1 MISAKDLKNADL
13 AVAASGYVTKDV
25 DALLKEAA
33 STIEA
38 YQRENK
44 ELYHKL
50 EVLASKIEE
59 YRSEEDA
66 IKTALV
72 TAQKMADKIKKES
85 KDAAALL
92 IESSEAEAKQKMD
105 TANTEAEAIVRK
117 ARDYSA
123 NLINNKTNEANEL
136 ITVAQNKAN
145 EAISSSKVVAQ
156 DILDQAKAISEDLI
170 GKSKAEK
177 EAYEILIST
186 IKNDAKSFVENL
198 KTLYSEQLDKLNSS
212 KLDTESADNQK
223 AEHNVE
229 DAHGDVTSLVDEV
242 KEFSNAIPEEISI
255 PEFPHKEFDDSDVKV
270 EKPVFNTP
278 AEEVKEEKT
287 EEVAE
292 PATEEKSDETES
304 NIDEVVNEI
313 INNSS
318 NEPPVITTDDEE
330 EDEEPL
336 DPMEAVKA
344 FSQDE
349 ITPIDKTAVPEISE
363 DADME
368 DEDSLF
374 DEGDQLPFENYFN
387 VNRTDVH
394 NDKTQTISLIPPE
407 DDEDDEPKFKG
418 FFKKKK

>member
-1 MISAKDLKNADL
+1 MISAKDLKNVDL
-13 AVAASGYVTKDV
+13 AVANSGYVTKDV
-25 DALLKEAA
+25 DKLLNEAA
-33 STIEA
+33 NTIEA

-123 NLINNKTNEANEL
+123 NLINNKTNEANE
-136 ITVAQNKAN
+136 IISTAQAKAN
-145 EAISSSKVVAQ
+145 EAINSSKVVAQ
-156 DILDQAKAISEDLI
+156 DILDQAKAISTDLI
-170 GKSKAEK
+170 SKSKAEK

-198 KTLYSEQLDKLNSS
+198 KKLYSDQLDVLNSS
-212 KLDTESADNQK
+212 KLDTSSADADS
-223 AEHNVE
+223 AEKNVE
-229 DAHGDVTSLVDEV
+229 DVHGDVSSLVDEV
-242 KEFSNAIPEEISI
+242 KEFSSAIPEEINI
-255 PEFPHKEFDDSDVKV
+255 PEIPHKEFDDSDVKV

-278 AEEVKEEKT
+278 ADAEEVEEPQQ
-287 EEVAE
+287 EELE
-292 PATEEKSDETES
+292 N
-304 NIDEVVNEI
+304 NIDEVVNNIVE
-313 INNSS
+313 NQPT
-318 NEPPVITTDDEE
+318 EPPVITTDDEE
-330 EDEEPL
+330 FEEDEDEPL
-336 DPMEAVKA
+336 DPMEAVEA
-344 FSQDE
+344 FSQNE
-349 ITPIDKTAVPEISE
+349 ITPIEKSAVPEISE

-368 DEDSLF
+368 NDESLF
-374 DEGDQLPFENYFN
+374 DEGEQLPFENYFN
-387 VNRTDVH
+387 INREDVH
-394 NDKTQTISLIPPE
+394 NDKSQTISLIPPE
-407 DDEDDEPKFKG
+407 DDEDEDDEPKFKG

>member
-1 MISAKDLKNADL
+1 MISAKDLKNVDL
-13 AVAASGYVTKDV
+13 AVANSGYVTKDV
-25 DALLKEAA
+25 DKLLNEAA
-33 STIEA
+33 NTIEA

-105 TANTEAEAIVRK
+105 TANTEAETIVRK

-123 NLINNKTNEANEL
+123 NLINNKTNEANE
-136 ITVAQNKAN
+136 IISTAQTKAN
-145 EAISSSKVVAQ
+145 EAINSSKVVAQ
-156 DILDQAKAISEDLI
+156 DILDQAKAISTDLI
-170 GKSKAEK
+170 SKSKAEK

-198 KTLYSEQLDKLNSS
+198 KKLYSDQLDVLNSS
-212 KLDTESADNQK
+212 KLDTSSADADS
-223 AEHNVE
+223 AEKNVE
-229 DAHGDVTSLVDEV
+229 DVHGDVSSLVDEV
-242 KEFSNAIPEEISI
+242 KEFSSAIPEEINI
-255 PEFPHKEFDDSDVKV
+255 PEIPHKEFDDSDVKV

-278 AEEVKEEKT
+278 ANAEEVEEPQQ
-287 EEVAE
+287 EELE
-292 PATEEKSDETES
+292 N
-304 NIDEVVNEI
+304 NIDEVVNNIVE
-313 INNSS
+313 NQPT
-318 NEPPVITTDDEE
+318 EPPVITTDDEE
-330 EDEEPL
+330 FEEDEDEPL
-336 DPMEAVKA
+336 DPMEAVEA
-344 FSQDE
+344 FSQNE
-349 ITPIDKTAVPEISE
+349 ITPIEKSAVPEISE

-368 DEDSLF
+368 NDESLF

-387 VNRTDVH
+387 INREDVH
-394 NDKTQTISLIPPE
+394 NDKSQTISLIPPE
-407 DDEDDEPKFKG
+407 DDEDEDDEPKFKG

>member
-1 MISAKDLKNADL
+1 MISAKDLKNVDL
-13 AVAASGYVTKDV
+13 AVANSGYVTKDV
-25 DALLKEAA
+25 DKLLNEAA
-33 STIEA
+33 NTIEA

-66 IKTALV
+66 IKNALV

-85 KDAAALL
+85 KDAATLL

-123 NLINNKTNEANEL
+123 NLINNKTNEANE
-136 ITVAQNKAN
+136 IISTAQAKAN
-145 EAISSSKVVAQ
+145 EAINSSKVVAQ
-156 DILDQAKAISEDLI
+156 DILDQAKAISTDLI
-170 GKSKAEK
+170 SKSKAEK

-198 KTLYSEQLDKLNSS
+198 KKLYSDQLDVLNSS
-212 KLDTESADNQK
+212 KLDTSSADADS
-223 AEHNVE
+223 AEKNVE
-229 DAHGDVTSLVDEV
+229 DVHGDVSSLVDEV
-242 KEFSNAIPEEISI
+242 KEFSSAIPEEINI
-255 PEFPHKEFDDSDVKV
+255 PEIPHKEFDDSDVKV

-278 AEEVKEEKT
+278 ADAEEVEEPQQ
-287 EEVAE
+287 EELE
-292 PATEEKSDETES
+292 N
-304 NIDEVVNEI
+304 NIDEVVNNIVE
-313 INNSS
+313 NQPT
-318 NEPPVITTDDEE
+318 EPPVITTDDEE
-330 EDEEPL
+330 FEEDEDEPL
-336 DPMEAVKA
+336 DPMEAVEA
-344 FSQDE
+344 FSQNE
-349 ITPIDKTAVPEISE
+349 ITPIEKSAVPEISE

-368 DEDSLF
+368 NDESLF

-387 VNRTDVH
+387 INREDVH
-394 NDKTQTISLIPPE
+394 NDKSQTISLIPPE
-407 DDEDDEPKFKG
+407 DDEDEDDEPKFKG

>member
-1 MISAKDLKNADL
+1 MISAKDLKNVDL
-13 AVAASGYVTKDV
+13 AVANSGYVTKDV
-25 DALLKEAA
+25 DKLLNEAVN
-33 STIEA
+33 TIEA

-123 NLINNKTNEANEL
+123 NLINNKTNEANE
-136 ITVAQNKAN
+136 IISTAQAKAN
-145 EAISSSKVVAQ
+145 EAINSSKVVAQ
-156 DILDQAKAISEDLI
+156 DILDQAKAISTDLI
-170 GKSKAEK
+170 SKSKAEK

-198 KTLYSEQLDKLNSS
+198 KKLYSDQLDVLNSS
-212 KLDTESADNQK
+212 KLDTNSADADS
-223 AEHNVE
+223 AEKNVE
-229 DAHGDVTSLVDEV
+229 DVHGDVSSLVDEV
-242 KEFSNAIPEEISI
+242 KEFSSAIPEEINI
-255 PEFPHKEFDDSDVKV
+255 PEIPHKEFDDSDVKV

-278 AEEVKEEKT
+278 ADAEEVEEPQQ
-287 EEVAE
+287 EELE
-292 PATEEKSDETES
+292 N
-304 NIDEVVNEI
+304 NIDEVVNNIVE
-313 INNSS
+313 NQPT
-318 NEPPVITTDDEE
+318 EPPVITTDDEE
-330 EDEEPL
+330 FEEDEDEPL
-336 DPMEAVKA
+336 DPMEAVEA
-344 FSQDE
+344 FSQNE
-349 ITPIDKTAVPEISE
+349 ITPIEKSAVPEISE

-368 DEDSLF
+368 NDESLF

-387 VNRTDVH
+387 INREDVH
-394 NDKTQTISLIPPE
+394 NDKSQTISLIPPE
-407 DDEDDEPKFKG
+407 DDEDEDDEPKFKG

>member
-1 MISAKDLKNADL
+1 MISAKDLKNVDL
-13 AVAASGYVTKDV
+13 AVANSGYVTKDV
-25 DALLKEAA
+25 DKLLNEAA
-33 STIEA
+33 NTIEA

-105 TANTEAEAIVRK
+105 TANTEAETIVRK

-123 NLINNKTNEANEL
+123 NLINNKTNEANE
-136 ITVAQNKAN
+136 IISTAQTKAN
-145 EAISSSKVVAQ
+145 EAINSSKVVAQ
-156 DILDQAKAISEDLI
+156 DILDQAKAISTDLI
-170 GKSKAEK
+170 SKSKAEK

-198 KTLYSEQLDKLNSS
+198 KKLYSDQLDMLNSS
-212 KLDTESADNQK
+212 KLDTSSADADS
-223 AEHNVE
+223 AEKNVE
-229 DAHGDVTSLVDEV
+229 DVHGDVSSLVDEV
-242 KEFSNAIPEEISI
+242 KEFSSAIPEEINI
-255 PEFPHKEFDDSDVKV
+255 PEIPHKEFDDSDVKV
-270 EKPVFNTP
+270 EKPVFNMP
-278 AEEVKEEKT
+278 ADAEEVEEPQQ
-287 EEVAE
+287 EELE
-292 PATEEKSDETES
+292 N
-304 NIDEVVNEI
+304 NIDEVVNNIVE
-313 INNSS
+313 NQPT
-318 NEPPVITTDDEE
+318 EPPVITTDDEE
-330 EDEEPL
+330 FEEDEDEPL
-336 DPMEAVKA
+336 DPMEAVEA
-344 FSQDE
+344 FSQNE
-349 ITPIDKTAVPEISE
+349 ITPIEKSAVHEISE

-368 DEDSLF
+368 NDESLF

-387 VNRTDVH
+387 INREDVH
-394 NDKTQTISLIPPE
+394 NDKSQTISLIPPE
-407 DDEDDEPKFKG
+407 DDEDEDDEPKFKG

>member
-1 MISAKDLKNADL
+1 MISAKDLKNVDL
-13 AVAASGYVTKDV
+13 AVANSGYVTKDV
-25 DALLKEAA
+25 DKLLNEAA
-33 STIEA
+33 NTIEA

-123 NLINNKTNEANEL
+123 NLINNKTNEANE
-136 ITVAQNKAN
+136 IISTAQAKAN
-145 EAISSSKVVAQ
+145 EAINSSKVVAQ
-156 DILDQAKAISEDLI
+156 DILDQAKAISTDLI
-170 GKSKAEK
+170 SKSKAEK

-198 KTLYSEQLDKLNSS
+198 KKLYSDQLDVLNSS
-212 KLDTESADNQK
+212 KLDTSSADADS
-223 AEHNVE
+223 AEKNVE
-229 DAHGDVTSLVDEV
+229 DVHGDVSNLVDEV
-242 KEFSNAIPEEISI
+242 KEFSSAIPEEINI
-255 PEFPHKEFDDSDVKV
+255 PEIPHKEFDDSDVKV

-278 AEEVKEEKT
+278 ADAEEVEE
-287 EEVAE
+287 
-292 PATEEKSDETES
+292 PQQEKLEN
-304 NIDEVVNEI
+304 NIDEVVNNIVE
-313 INNSS
+313 NQPT
-318 NEPPVITTDDEE
+318 EPPVITTDDEE
-330 EDEEPL
+330 FEEDEDEPL
-336 DPMEAVKA
+336 DPMEAVEA
-344 FSQDE
+344 FSQNE
-349 ITPIDKTAVPEISE
+349 ITPIEKSAVPEISE
-363 DADME
+363 EADME
-368 DEDSLF
+368 NDESLF

-387 VNRTDVH
+387 INREDVH
-394 NDKTQTISLIPPE
+394 NDKSQTISLIPPE
-407 DDEDDEPKFKG
+407 DDEDEDDEPKFKG

>member
-1 MISAKDLKNADL
+1 MISAKDLKNVDL
-13 AVAASGYVTKDV
+13 AVANSGYVTKDV
-25 DALLKEAA
+25 DKLLNEAA
-33 STIEA
+33 NTIEA

-105 TANTEAEAIVRK
+105 TANTEAETIVRK

-123 NLINNKTNEANEL
+123 NLINNKTNEANE
-136 ITVAQNKAN
+136 IISTAQTKAN
-145 EAISSSKVVAQ
+145 EAINSSKVVAQ
-156 DILDQAKAISEDLI
+156 DILDQAKAISTDLI
-170 GKSKAEK
+170 SKSKAEK

-198 KTLYSEQLDKLNSS
+198 KKLYSDQLDVLNSS
-212 KLDTESADNQK
+212 KLDTSSADADS
-223 AEHNVE
+223 AEKNVE
-229 DAHGDVTSLVDEV
+229 DVHGDVSNLVDEV
-242 KEFSNAIPEEISI
+242 KEFSSAIPEEINI
-255 PEFPHKEFDDSDVKV
+255 PEIPHKEFDDSDVKV

-278 AEEVKEEKT
+278 ADAEEVEEPQQ
-287 EEVAE
+287 EELE
-292 PATEEKSDETES
+292 N
-304 NIDEVVNEI
+304 NIDEVVNNIVENQPI
-313 INNSS
+313 
-318 NEPPVITTDDEE
+318 EPPVITTDDEE
-330 EDEEPL
+330 FEEDEDEPL
-336 DPMEAVKA
+336 DPMEAVEA
-344 FSQDE
+344 FSQNE
-349 ITPIDKTAVPEISE
+349 ITPIEKSAVPEISE

-368 DEDSLF
+368 NDESLF

-387 VNRTDVH
+387 INREDVH
-394 NDKTQTISLIPPE
+394 NDKSQTISLIPPE
-407 DDEDDEPKFKG
+407 DDEDEDDEPKFKG

>member
-1 MISAKDLKNADL
+1 MISAKDLKNVDL
-13 AVAASGYVTKDV
+13 AVVNSGYVTKDV
-25 DALLKEAA
+25 DKLLNEAA
-33 STIEA
+33 NTIEA

-123 NLINNKTNEANEL
+123 NLINNKTNEANE
-136 ITVAQNKAN
+136 IISTAQAKAN
-145 EAISSSKVVAQ
+145 EAINSSKVVAQ
-156 DILDQAKAISEDLI
+156 DILDQAKAISTDLI
-170 GKSKAEK
+170 SKSKAEK

-198 KTLYSEQLDKLNSS
+198 KKLYSDQLDVLNSS
-212 KLDTESADNQK
+212 KLDTSSADADS
-223 AEHNVE
+223 AEKNVE
-229 DAHGDVTSLVDEV
+229 DVHGDVSSLVDEV
-242 KEFSNAIPEEISI
+242 KEFSSAIPEEINI
-255 PEFPHKEFDDSDVKV
+255 PEIPHKEFDDSDVKV

-278 AEEVKEEKT
+278 ADAEEVEE
-287 EEVAE
+287 
-292 PATEEKSDETES
+292 PQQEKLEN
-304 NIDEVVNEI
+304 NIDEVVNNIVE
-313 INNSS
+313 NQPT
-318 NEPPVITTDDEE
+318 EPPVITTDDEE
-330 EDEEPL
+330 FEEDEDEPL
-336 DPMEAVKA
+336 DPMEAVEA
-344 FSQDE
+344 FSQNE
-349 ITPIDKTAVPEISE
+349 ITPIEKSAVPEISE

-368 DEDSLF
+368 NDESLF

-387 VNRTDVH
+387 INREDVH
-394 NDKTQTISLIPPE
+394 NDKSQTISLIPPE
-407 DDEDDEPKFKG
+407 DDEDEDDEPKFKG

>member
-1 MISAKDLKNADL
+1 MISAKDLKNVDL
-13 AVAASGYVTKDV
+13 AVANSGYVTKDV
-25 DALLKEAA
+25 DKLLNEAA
-33 STIEA
+33 NTIEA

-105 TANTEAEAIVRK
+105 TANTEAETIVRK

-123 NLINNKTNEANEL
+123 NLINNKTNEANE
-136 ITVAQNKAN
+136 IISTAQAKAN
-145 EAISSSKVVAQ
+145 EAINSSKVVAQ
-156 DILDQAKAISEDLI
+156 DILDQAKAISTDLI
-170 GKSKAEK
+170 SKSKAEK

-198 KTLYSEQLDKLNSS
+198 KKLYSDQLDVLNSS
-212 KLDTESADNQK
+212 KLDTSSADADS
-223 AEHNVE
+223 AEKNVE
-229 DAHGDVTSLVDEV
+229 DVHGDVSSLVDEV
-242 KEFSNAIPEEISI
+242 KEFSSAIPEEINI
-255 PEFPHKEFDDSDVKV
+255 PEIPHKEFDDSDVKV

-278 AEEVKEEKT
+278 ADAEEVEEPQQ
-287 EEVAE
+287 EELE
-292 PATEEKSDETES
+292 N
-304 NIDEVVNEI
+304 NIDEVVNNIVE
-313 INNSS
+313 NQPT
-318 NEPPVITTDDEE
+318 EPPVITTDDEE
-330 EDEEPL
+330 FEEDEDEPL
-336 DPMEAVKA
+336 DPMEAVEA
-344 FSQDE
+344 FSQNE
-349 ITPIDKTAVPEISE
+349 ITPIEKSAVPEISE

-368 DEDSLF
+368 NDESLF

-387 VNRTDVH
+387 INREDVH
-394 NDKTQTISLIPPE
+394 NDKSQTISLIPPE
-407 DDEDDEPKFKG
+407 DDEDEDDEPKFKG

>member
-1 MISAKDLKNADL
+1 MISAKDLKNVDL
-13 AVAASGYVTKDV
+13 AVANSGYVTKDV
-25 DALLKEAA
+25 DKLLNEAA
-33 STIEA
+33 NTIEA

-123 NLINNKTNEANEL
+123 NLINNKTNEANE
-136 ITVAQNKAN
+136 IISTAQAKAN
-145 EAISSSKVVAQ
+145 EAINSSKVVAQ
-156 DILDQAKAISEDLI
+156 DILDQAKAISTDLI
-170 GKSKAEK
+170 SKSKAEK

-198 KTLYSEQLDKLNSS
+198 KKLYSAQLDVLNSS
-212 KLDTESADNQK
+212 KLDTSSADADS
-223 AEHNVE
+223 AEKNVE
-229 DAHGDVTSLVDEV
+229 DVHGDVLNLVDEV
-242 KEFSNAIPEEISI
+242 KEFSSAIPEEINI
-255 PEFPHKEFDDSDVKV
+255 PEIPHKEFDDSDVKV

-278 AEEVKEEKT
+278 ADAEEVEEPQQ
-287 EEVAE
+287 EELE
-292 PATEEKSDETES
+292 N
-304 NIDEVVNEI
+304 NIDEVVNNIVE
-313 INNSS
+313 NQPT
-318 NEPPVITTDDEE
+318 EPPVITTDDEE
-330 EDEEPL
+330 FEEDEDEPL
-336 DPMEAVKA
+336 DPMEAVEA
-344 FSQDE
+344 FSQNE
-349 ITPIDKTAVPEISE
+349 ITPIEKSAVPEISE

-368 DEDSLF
+368 NDESLF

-387 VNRTDVH
+387 INREDVH
-394 NDKTQTISLIPPE
+394 NDKSQTISLIPPE
-407 DDEDDEPKFKG
+407 DDEDEDDEPKFKG

>member
-1 MISAKDLKNADL
+1 MISAKDLKNVDL
-13 AVAASGYVTKDV
+13 AVANSGYVTKDV
-25 DALLKEAA
+25 DKLLNEAA
-33 STIEA
+33 NTIEA

-105 TANTEAEAIVRK
+105 TANTEAETIVRK

-123 NLINNKTNEANEL
+123 NLINNKTNEANE
-136 ITVAQNKAN
+136 IISTAQTKAN
-145 EAISSSKVVAQ
+145 EAINSSKVVAQ
-156 DILDQAKAISEDLI
+156 DILDQAKAISTDLI
-170 GKSKAEK
+170 SKSKAEK

-198 KTLYSEQLDKLNSS
+198 KKLYSDQLDVLNSS
-212 KLDTESADNQK
+212 KLDTSSADADS
-223 AEHNVE
+223 AEKNVK
-229 DAHGDVTSLVDEV
+229 DVHGDVSSLVDEV
-242 KEFSNAIPEEISI
+242 KEFSSAIPEEINI
-255 PEFPHKEFDDSDVKV
+255 PEIPHKEFDDSDVKV

-278 AEEVKEEKT
+278 ADAEEVEEPQQ
-287 EEVAE
+287 EELE
-292 PATEEKSDETES
+292 N
-304 NIDEVVNEI
+304 NIDEVVNNIVE
-313 INNSS
+313 NQPT
-318 NEPPVITTDDEE
+318 EPPVITTDDEE
-330 EDEEPL
+330 FEEDEDEPL
-336 DPMEAVKA
+336 DPMEAVEA
-344 FSQDE
+344 FSQNE
-349 ITPIDKTAVPEISE
+349 ITPIEKSAVPEISE

-368 DEDSLF
+368 NDESLF

-387 VNRTDVH
+387 INREDVH
-394 NDKTQTISLIPPE
+394 NDKSQTISLIPPE
-407 DDEDDEPKFKG
+407 DDEDEDDEPKFKG

>member
-1 MISAKDLKNADL
+1 MISAKDLKNVDL
-13 AVAASGYVTKDV
+13 AVANSGYVTKDV
-25 DALLKEAA
+25 DKLLNEAA
-33 STIEA
+33 NTIEA

-123 NLINNKTNEANEL
+123 NLINNKTNEANE
-136 ITVAQNKAN
+136 IISTAQAKAN
-145 EAISSSKVVAQ
+145 EAINSSKVVAQ
-156 DILDQAKAISEDLI
+156 DILDQAKAISTDLI
-170 GKSKAEK
+170 SKSKAEK

-198 KTLYSEQLDKLNSS
+198 KKLYSDQLDVLNSS
-212 KLDTESADNQK
+212 KLDTSSADADS
-223 AEHNVE
+223 AEKNVE
-229 DAHGDVTSLVDEV
+229 DVHGDVSSLVDEV
-242 KEFSNAIPEEISI
+242 KEFSSAIPEEINI
-255 PEFPHKEFDDSDVKV
+255 PEIPHKEFDDSDVKV

-278 AEEVKEEKT
+278 ADAEEVEE
-287 EEVAE
+287 
-292 PATEEKSDETES
+292 PQQEKLEN
-304 NIDEVVNEI
+304 NIDDVVNNIVE
-313 INNSS
+313 NQPT
-318 NEPPVITTDDEE
+318 EPPVITTDDEE
-330 EDEEPL
+330 FEEDEDEPL
-336 DPMEAVKA
+336 DPMEAVEA
-344 FSQDE
+344 FSQNE
-349 ITPIDKTAVPEISE
+349 ITPIEKSAVPEISE

-368 DEDSLF
+368 NDESLF

-387 VNRTDVH
+387 INREDVH
-394 NDKTQTISLIPPE
+394 NDKSQTISLIPPE
-407 DDEDDEPKFKG
+407 DDEDEDDEPKFKG

>member
-1 MISAKDLKNADL
+1 MISAKDLKNVDL
-13 AVAASGYVTKDV
+13 AVANSGYVTKDV
-25 DALLKEAA
+25 DKLLNEAA
-33 STIEA
+33 NTIEA

-105 TANTEAEAIVRK
+105 TANTEAETIVRK

-123 NLINNKTNEANEL
+123 NLINNKTNEANE
-136 ITVAQNKAN
+136 IISTAQAKAN
-145 EAISSSKVVAQ
+145 EAINSSKVVAQ
-156 DILDQAKAISEDLI
+156 DILDQAKAISTDLI
-170 GKSKAEK
+170 SKSKAEK

-198 KTLYSEQLDKLNSS
+198 KKLYSDQLDVLNSS
-212 KLDTESADNQK
+212 KLDTSSADTDS
-223 AEHNVE
+223 AEKNVE
-229 DAHGDVTSLVDEV
+229 DVHGDVSSLVDEV
-242 KEFSNAIPEEISI
+242 KEFSSAIPEEINI
-255 PEFPHKEFDDSDVKV
+255 PEIPHKEFDDSDVKV

-278 AEEVKEEKT
+278 ADAEEVEEPQQ
-287 EEVAE
+287 EEL
-292 PATEEKSDETES
+292 KN
-304 NIDEVVNEI
+304 NIDEVVNDIVE
-313 INNSS
+313 SQPT
-318 NEPPVITTDDEE
+318 EPPVITTDDEE
-330 EDEEPL
+330 FEEDDDEPL
-336 DPMEAVKA
+336 DPMEAVEA
-344 FSQDE
+344 FSQNE
-349 ITPIDKTAVPEISE
+349 ITPIEKSAVPEISE

-368 DEDSLF
+368 NDESLF

-387 VNRTDVH
+387 INREDVH
-394 NDKTQTISLIPPE
+394 NDKSQTISLIPPE
-407 DDEDDEPKFKG
+407 DDEDEDDEPKFKG

>member
-1 MISAKDLKNADL
+1 MISAKDLKNVDL
-13 AVAASGYVTKDV
+13 AVANSGYVTKDV
-25 DALLKEAA
+25 DKLLNEAA
-33 STIEA
+33 NTIEA

-123 NLINNKTNEANEL
+123 NLINNKTNEANE
-136 ITVAQNKAN
+136 IISTAQAKAN
-145 EAISSSKVVAQ
+145 EAINSSKVVAQ
-156 DILDQAKAISEDLI
+156 DILDQAKAISTDLI
-170 GKSKAEK
+170 SKSKAEK

-198 KTLYSEQLDKLNSS
+198 KKLYSDQLDVLNSS
-212 KLDTESADNQK
+212 KLDTSSADADS
-223 AEHNVE
+223 AEKNVE
-229 DAHGDVTSLVDEV
+229 DVHGDVSNLVDEV
-242 KEFSNAIPEEISI
+242 KEFSSAIPEEINI
-255 PEFPHKEFDDSDVKV
+255 PEIPHKEFDDSDVKV

-278 AEEVKEEKT
+278 ADAEEVEEPQQ
-287 EEVAE
+287 EELE
-292 PATEEKSDETES
+292 N
-304 NIDEVVNEI
+304 NIDEVVNNIVE
-313 INNSS
+313 NQPT
-318 NEPPVITTDDEE
+318 EPPVITTDDEE
-330 EDEEPL
+330 FEEDEDEPL
-336 DPMEAVKA
+336 DPMEAVEA
-344 FSQDE
+344 FSQNE
-349 ITPIDKTAVPEISE
+349 ITPIEKSAVPEISE

-368 DEDSLF
+368 NDESLF

-387 VNRTDVH
+387 INREDVH
-394 NDKTQTISLIPPE
+394 NDKSQTISLIPPE
-407 DDEDDEPKFKG
+407 DDEDDDDEPKFKG

>member
-1 MISAKDLKNADL
+1 MISAKDLKNVDL
-13 AVAASGYVTKDV
+13 AVANSGYVTKDV
-25 DALLKEAA
+25 DKLLNEAA
-33 STIEA
+33 NTIEA

-123 NLINNKTNEANEL
+123 NLINNKTNEANE
-136 ITVAQNKAN
+136 IISTAQAKAN
-145 EAISSSKVVAQ
+145 EAINSSKVVAQ
-156 DILDQAKAISEDLI
+156 DILDQAKAISTDLI
-170 GKSKAEK
+170 SKSKAEK

-198 KTLYSEQLDKLNSS
+198 KKLYSDQLDVLNSS
-212 KLDTESADNQK
+212 KLDTSSADADS
-223 AEHNVE
+223 AEKNVE
-229 DAHGDVTSLVDEV
+229 DVHGDVSSLVDEV
-242 KEFSNAIPEEISI
+242 KEFSSAIPEEINI
-255 PEFPHKEFDDSDVKV
+255 PEIPHKEFDDSDVKV

-278 AEEVKEEKT
+278 ADAEEVEEPQQKELEN
-287 EEVAE
+287 
-292 PATEEKSDETES
+292 
-304 NIDEVVNEI
+304 NIDEVVNNIVE
-313 INNSS
+313 NQPT
-318 NEPPVITTDDEE
+318 EPPVITTDDEE
-330 EDEEPL
+330 FEEDEDEPL
-336 DPMEAVKA
+336 DPMEAVEA
-344 FSQDE
+344 FSQNE
-349 ITPIDKTAVPEISE
+349 ITPIEKSAVPEISE

-368 DEDSLF
+368 NDESLF

-387 VNRTDVH
+387 INREDVH
-394 NDKTQTISLIPPE
+394 NDKSQTISLIPPE
-407 DDEDDEPKFKG
+407 DDEDEDDEPKFKG

>member
-1 MISAKDLKNADL
+1 MISAKDLKNVDL
-13 AVAASGYVTKDV
+13 AVANSGYVTKDV
-25 DALLKEAA
+25 DKLLNEAA
-33 STIEA
+33 NTIEA

-123 NLINNKTNEANEL
+123 NLINNKTNEANE
-136 ITVAQNKAN
+136 IISTAQAKAN
-145 EAISSSKVVAQ
+145 EAINSSKVVAQ
-156 DILDQAKAISEDLI
+156 DILDQAKAISTDLI
-170 GKSKAEK
+170 SKSKAEK

-198 KTLYSEQLDKLNSS
+198 KKLYSDQLDVLNSS
-212 KLDTESADNQK
+212 KLDTSSADADS
-223 AEHNVE
+223 AEKNVE
-229 DAHGDVTSLVDEV
+229 DVHGDVSSLVDEV
-242 KEFSNAIPEEISI
+242 KEFSSAIPEEINI
-255 PEFPHKEFDDSDVKV
+255 PEIPHKEFDDSDVKV

-278 AEEVKEEKT
+278 ADAEEVEEPQQ
-287 EEVAE
+287 EELE
-292 PATEEKSDETES
+292 N
-304 NIDEVVNEI
+304 NIDEVVNNIVE
-313 INNSS
+313 NQPT
-318 NEPPVITTDDEE
+318 EPPVITTDDEE
-330 EDEEPL
+330 FEEDEDEPL
-336 DPMEAVKA
+336 DPMEAVEA
-344 FSQDE
+344 FSQNE
-349 ITPIDKTAVPEISE
+349 ITPIEKSAVPEISE

-368 DEDSLF
+368 NDESLDESLF

-387 VNRTDVH
+387 INREDVH
-394 NDKTQTISLIPPE
+394 NDKSQTISLIPPE
-407 DDEDDEPKFKG
+407 DDEDEDDEPKFKG

>member
-1 MISAKDLKNADL
+1 MISAKDLKNVDL
-13 AVAASGYVTKDV
+13 AVANSGYVTKDV
-25 DALLKEAA
+25 DKLLNEAA
-33 STIEA
+33 NTIEA

-105 TANTEAEAIVRK
+105 TANTEAETIVRK

-123 NLINNKTNEANEL
+123 NLINNKTNEANE
-136 ITVAQNKAN
+136 IISTAQAKAN
-145 EAISSSKVVAQ
+145 EAINSSKVVAQ
-156 DILDQAKAISEDLI
+156 DILDQAKAISTDLI
-170 GKSKAEK
+170 SKSKAEK

-198 KTLYSEQLDKLNSS
+198 KKLYSDQLDVLNSS
-212 KLDTESADNQK
+212 KLDTSSADTDS
-223 AEHNVE
+223 AEKNVE
-229 DAHGDVTSLVDEV
+229 DVHGDVSNLVDEV
-242 KEFSNAIPEEISI
+242 KEFSSAIPEEINI
-255 PEFPHKEFDDSDVKV
+255 PEIPHKEFDDSDVKV

-278 AEEVKEEKT
+278 ADAEEVEEPQQ
-287 EEVAE
+287 EELE
-292 PATEEKSDETES
+292 N
-304 NIDEVVNEI
+304 NIDEVVNNIVENQPI
-313 INNSS
+313 
-318 NEPPVITTDDEE
+318 EPPVITTDDEE
-330 EDEEPL
+330 FEEDEDEPL
-336 DPMEAVKA
+336 DPMEAVEA
-344 FSQDE
+344 FSQNE
-349 ITPIDKTAVPEISE
+349 ITPIEKSAVPEISE

-368 DEDSLF
+368 NDESLF

-387 VNRTDVH
+387 INREDVH
-394 NDKTQTISLIPPE
+394 NDKSQTISLIPPE
-407 DDEDDEPKFKG
+407 DDEDEDDEPKFKG

>member
-1 MISAKDLKNADL
+1 MISAKDLKNVDL
-13 AVAASGYVTKDV
+13 AVANSGYVTKDV
-25 DALLKEAA
+25 DKLLNEAA
-33 STIEA
+33 NTIEA

-105 TANTEAEAIVRK
+105 TANTEAESIVRK

-123 NLINNKTNEANEL
+123 NLINNKTNEANE
-136 ITVAQNKAN
+136 IISTAQAKAN
-145 EAISSSKVVAQ
+145 EAINSSKVVAQ
-156 DILDQAKAISEDLI
+156 DILDQAKAISTDLI
-170 GKSKAEK
+170 SKSKAEK

-198 KTLYSEQLDKLNSS
+198 KKLYSDQLDVLNSS
-212 KLDTESADNQK
+212 KLDTSSADADS
-223 AEHNVE
+223 AEKNVE
-229 DAHGDVTSLVDEV
+229 DVHGDVSSLVDEV
-242 KEFSNAIPEEISI
+242 KEFSSAIPEEINI
-255 PEFPHKEFDDSDVKV
+255 PEIPHKEFDDSDVKV

-278 AEEVKEEKT
+278 ADAEEVEE
-287 EEVAE
+287 
-292 PATEEKSDETES
+292 PQQEKLEN
-304 NIDEVVNEI
+304 NIDEVVNKIVE
-313 INNSS
+313 NQPT
-318 NEPPVITTDDEE
+318 EPPVITTDDEE
-330 EDEEPL
+330 FEEDEDEPL
-336 DPMEAVKA
+336 DPMEAVEA
-344 FSQDE
+344 FSQNE
-349 ITPIDKTAVPEISE
+349 ITPIEKSAVPEISE

-368 DEDSLF
+368 NDESLF

-387 VNRTDVH
+387 INREDVH
-394 NDKTQTISLIPPE
+394 NDKSQTISLIPPE
-407 DDEDDEPKFKG
+407 DDEDEDDEPKFKG

>member
-1 MISAKDLKNADL
+1 MISAKDLKNVEL
-13 AVAASGYVTKDV
+13 AVANSGYVTKDV
-25 DALLKEAA
+25 DKLLNEAA
-33 STIEA
+33 NTIEA

-123 NLINNKTNEANEL
+123 NLINNKTNEANE
-136 ITVAQNKAN
+136 IISTAQAKAN
-145 EAISSSKVVAQ
+145 EAINSSKVVAQ
-156 DILDQAKAISEDLI
+156 DILDQAKAISTDLI
-170 GKSKAEK
+170 SKSKAEK

-198 KTLYSEQLDKLNSS
+198 KKLYSDQLDVLNSS
-212 KLDTESADNQK
+212 KLDTSSADADS
-223 AEHNVE
+223 AEKNVE
-229 DAHGDVTSLVDEV
+229 DVHGDVSSLVDEV
-242 KEFSNAIPEEISI
+242 KEFSSAIPEEINI
-255 PEFPHKEFDDSDVKV
+255 PEIPHKEFDDSDVKV

-278 AEEVKEEKT
+278 ADAEEVEEPQH
-287 EEVAE
+287 EELE
-292 PATEEKSDETES
+292 N
-304 NIDEVVNEI
+304 NIDEVVNNIVE
-313 INNSS
+313 NQPT
-318 NEPPVITTDDEE
+318 EPPVITTDDEE
-330 EDEEPL
+330 FEEDEDEPL
-336 DPMEAVKA
+336 DPMEAVEA
-344 FSQDE
+344 FSQNE
-349 ITPIDKTAVPEISE
+349 ITPIEKSAVPEISE

-368 DEDSLF
+368 NDESLF

-387 VNRTDVH
+387 INREDVH
-394 NDKTQTISLIPPE
+394 NDKSQTISLIPPE
-407 DDEDDEPKFKG
+407 DDEDEDDEPKFKG

>member
-1 MISAKDLKNADL
+1 MISAKDLKNVDL
-13 AVAASGYVTKDV
+13 AVANSGYVTKDV
-25 DALLKEAA
+25 DKLLNEAA
-33 STIEA
+33 NTIEA

-123 NLINNKTNEANEL
+123 NLINNKTNEANE
-136 ITVAQNKAN
+136 IISTAQAKAN
-145 EAISSSKVVAQ
+145 EAINSSKVVAQ
-156 DILDQAKAISEDLI
+156 DILDQAKAIPTDLI
-170 GKSKAEK
+170 SKSKAEK

-198 KTLYSEQLDKLNSS
+198 KKLYSDQLDVLNSS
-212 KLDTESADNQK
+212 KLDTSSADADS
-223 AEHNVE
+223 AEKNVE
-229 DAHGDVTSLVDEV
+229 DVHGDVSSLVDEV
-242 KEFSNAIPEEISI
+242 KEFSSAIPEEINI
-255 PEFPHKEFDDSDVKV
+255 PEIPHKEFDDSDVKV

-278 AEEVKEEKT
+278 ADAEEVEEPQQ
-287 EEVAE
+287 EELE
-292 PATEEKSDETES
+292 N
-304 NIDEVVNEI
+304 NIDEVVNNIVE
-313 INNSS
+313 NQPT
-318 NEPPVITTDDEE
+318 EPPVITTDDEKFE
-330 EDEEPL
+330 EDEDEPL
-336 DPMEAVKA
+336 DPMEAVEA
-344 FSQDE
+344 FSQNE
-349 ITPIDKTAVPEISE
+349 ITPIEKSAVPEISE

-368 DEDSLF
+368 NDESLF

-387 VNRTDVH
+387 INREDVH
-394 NDKTQTISLIPPE
+394 NDKSQTISLIPPE
-407 DDEDDEPKFKG
+407 DDEDEDDEPKFKG

>member
-1 MISAKDLKNADL
+1 MISAKDLKNVDL
-13 AVAASGYVTKDV
+13 AVANSGYVTKDV
-25 DALLKEAA
+25 DKLLNEAA
-33 STIEA
+33 NTIEA
-38 YQRENK
+38 YQHENK

-123 NLINNKTNEANEL
+123 NLINNKTNEANE
-136 ITVAQNKAN
+136 IISTAQTKAN
-145 EAISSSKVVAQ
+145 EAINSSKVVAQ
-156 DILDQAKAISEDLI
+156 DILDQAKAISTDLI
-170 GKSKAEK
+170 SKSKAEK

-198 KTLYSEQLDKLNSS
+198 KKLYSDQLDVLNSS
-212 KLDTESADNQK
+212 KLDTSSADADS
-223 AEHNVE
+223 AEKNVE
-229 DAHGDVTSLVDEV
+229 DVHGDVSSLVDEV
-242 KEFSNAIPEEISI
+242 KEFSSAIPEEINI
-255 PEFPHKEFDDSDVKV
+255 PEIPHKEFDDSDVKV

-278 AEEVKEEKT
+278 ADAEEVEEPQQ
-287 EEVAE
+287 EELE
-292 PATEEKSDETES
+292 N
-304 NIDEVVNEI
+304 NIDEVVNNIVE
-313 INNSS
+313 NQPT
-318 NEPPVITTDDEE
+318 EPPVITTDDEE
-330 EDEEPL
+330 FEEDEDEPL
-336 DPMEAVKA
+336 DPMEAVEA
-344 FSQDE
+344 FSQNE
-349 ITPIDKTAVPEISE
+349 ITPIEKSAVPEISE

-368 DEDSLF
+368 NDESLF

-387 VNRTDVH
+387 INREDVH
-394 NDKTQTISLIPPE
+394 NDKSQTISLIPPE
-407 DDEDDEPKFKG
+407 DDEDEDDEPKFKG

>member
-1 MISAKDLKNADL
+1 MISAKDLKNVEL
-13 AVAASGYVTKDV
+13 AVANSGYVTKDV
-25 DALLKEAA
+25 DKLLNEAA
-33 STIEA
+33 NTIEA

-123 NLINNKTNEANEL
+123 NLINNKTNEANE
-136 ITVAQNKAN
+136 IISTAQAKAN
-145 EAISSSKVVAQ
+145 EAINSSKVVAQ
-156 DILDQAKAISEDLI
+156 DILDQAKAISTDLI
-170 GKSKAEK
+170 SKSKAEK

-198 KTLYSEQLDKLNSS
+198 KKLYSDQLDVLNSS
-212 KLDTESADNQK
+212 KLDTSSADADS
-223 AEHNVE
+223 AEKNVE
-229 DAHGDVTSLVDEV
+229 DVHGDVSNLVDEV
-242 KEFSNAIPEEISI
+242 KEFSSAIPEEINI
-255 PEFPHKEFDDSDVKV
+255 PEIPHKEFDDSDVKV

-278 AEEVKEEKT
+278 ADAEEVEEPQQ
-287 EEVAE
+287 EELE
-292 PATEEKSDETES
+292 N
-304 NIDEVVNEI
+304 NIDEVVNNIVE
-313 INNSS
+313 NQPT
-318 NEPPVITTDDEE
+318 EPPVITTDDEE
-330 EDEEPL
+330 FEEDEDEPL
-336 DPMEAVKA
+336 DPMEAVEA
-344 FSQDE
+344 FSQNE
-349 ITPIDKTAVPEISE
+349 ITPIEKSAVPEISE

-368 DEDSLF
+368 NDESLF

-387 VNRTDVH
+387 INREDVH
-394 NDKTQTISLIPPE
+394 NDKSQTISLIPPE
-407 DDEDDEPKFKG
+407 DDEDDDDEPKFKG

>member
-1 MISAKDLKNADL
+1 MISAKDLKNVDL
-13 AVAASGYVTKDV
+13 AVANSGYVTKDV
-25 DALLKEAA
+25 DKLLNEAA
-33 STIEA
+33 NTIEA

-123 NLINNKTNEANEL
+123 NLINNKTNEANE
-136 ITVAQNKAN
+136 IISTAQTKAN
-145 EAISSSKVVAQ
+145 EAINSSKVVAQ
-156 DILDQAKAISEDLI
+156 DILDQAKAISTDLI
-170 GKSKAEK
+170 SKSKAEK

-198 KTLYSEQLDKLNSS
+198 KKLYSDQLDVLNSS
-212 KLDTESADNQK
+212 KLDTSSADADS
-223 AEHNVE
+223 AEKNVE
-229 DAHGDVTSLVDEV
+229 DVHGDVSNLVDEV
-242 KEFSNAIPEEISI
+242 KEFSSAIPEEINI
-255 PEFPHKEFDDSDVKV
+255 PEIPHKEFDDSDVKV

-278 AEEVKEEKT
+278 ADAEEVEEPQQ
-287 EEVAE
+287 EELE
-292 PATEEKSDETES
+292 N
-304 NIDEVVNEI
+304 NIDEVVNNIVE
-313 INNSS
+313 NQPT
-318 NEPPVITTDDEE
+318 EPPVITTDDEE
-330 EDEEPL
+330 FEEDEDEPL
-336 DPMEAVKA
+336 DPMEAVEA
-344 FSQDE
+344 FSQNE
-349 ITPIDKTAVPEISE
+349 ITPIEKSAVPEISE

-368 DEDSLF
+368 NDESLF

-387 VNRTDVH
+387 INREDVH
-394 NDKTQTISLIPPE
+394 NDKSQTISLIPPE
-407 DDEDDEPKFKG
+407 DDEDEDDEPKFKG

>member
-1 MISAKDLKNADL
+1 MISAKDLKNVDL
-13 AVAASGYVTKDV
+13 AVANSGYVTKDV
-25 DALLKEAA
+25 DKLLNEAA
-33 STIEA
+33 NTIEA

-105 TANTEAEAIVRK
+105 TANTEAETIVRK

-123 NLINNKTNEANEL
+123 NLINNKTNEANE
-136 ITVAQNKAN
+136 IISTAQAKAN
-145 EAISSSKVVAQ
+145 EAINSSKVVAQ
-156 DILDQAKAISEDLI
+156 DILDQAKAISTDLI
-170 GKSKAEK
+170 SKSKAEK

-198 KTLYSEQLDKLNSS
+198 KKLYSDQLDVLNSS
-212 KLDTESADNQK
+212 KLDTSSAETDS
-223 AEHNVE
+223 AEKNVE
-229 DAHGDVTSLVDEV
+229 DVHGDVSSLVDEV
-242 KEFSNAIPEEISI
+242 KEFSNAIPEEINI
-255 PEFPHKEFDDSDVKV
+255 PEIPHKEFDDSDVKV

-278 AEEVKEEKT
+278 ADAEEVEEPQQ
-287 EEVAE
+287 EELE
-292 PATEEKSDETES
+292 N
-304 NIDEVVNEI
+304 NIDEVVNNIVE
-313 INNSS
+313 NQPT
-318 NEPPVITTDDEE
+318 EPPVITTDDEE
-330 EDEEPL
+330 FEEDEDEPL
-336 DPMEAVKA
+336 DPMEAVEA
-344 FSQDE
+344 FSQNE
-349 ITPIDKTAVPEISE
+349 ITPIEKSAVPEISE

-368 DEDSLF
+368 NDESLF

-387 VNRTDVH
+387 INREDVH
-394 NDKTQTISLIPPE
+394 NDKSQTISLIPPE
-407 DDEDDEPKFKG
+407 DDEDEDDEPKFKG

>member
-1 MISAKDLKNADL
+1 MISAKDLKNVDL
-13 AVAASGYVTKDV
+13 AVVNSGYVTKDV
-25 DALLKEAA
+25 DKLLNEAA
-33 STIEA
+33 NTIEA

-123 NLINNKTNEANEL
+123 NLINNKTNEANE
-136 ITVAQNKAN
+136 IISTAQAKAN
-145 EAISSSKVVAQ
+145 EAINSSKVVAQ
-156 DILDQAKAISEDLI
+156 DILDQAKAISTDLI
-170 GKSKAEK
+170 SKSKAEK

-198 KTLYSEQLDKLNSS
+198 KKLYSDQLDVLNSS
-212 KLDTESADNQK
+212 KLDTSSADADS
-223 AEHNVE
+223 AEKNVE
-229 DAHGDVTSLVDEV
+229 DVHGDVSNLVDEV
-242 KEFSNAIPEEISI
+242 KEFSSAIPEEINI
-255 PEFPHKEFDDSDVKV
+255 PEIPHKEFDDSDVKV

-278 AEEVKEEKT
+278 ADAEEVEEPQQ
-287 EEVAE
+287 EELE
-292 PATEEKSDETES
+292 N
-304 NIDEVVNEI
+304 NIDEVVNNIVE
-313 INNSS
+313 NQPT
-318 NEPPVITTDDEE
+318 EPPVITTDDEE
-330 EDEEPL
+330 FEEDEDEPL
-336 DPMEAVKA
+336 DPMEAVEA
-344 FSQDE
+344 FSQNE
-349 ITPIDKTAVPEISE
+349 ITPIEKSAVPEISK

-368 DEDSLF
+368 NDESLF

-387 VNRTDVH
+387 INREDVH
-394 NDKTQTISLIPPE
+394 NDKSQTISLIPPE
-407 DDEDDEPKFKG
+407 DDEDEDDEPKFKG

>member
-1 MISAKDLKNADL
+1 MISAKDLKNVDL
-13 AVAASGYVTKDV
+13 AVANSGYVTKDV
-25 DALLKEAA
+25 DKLLNEAA
-33 STIEA
+33 NTIEA

-123 NLINNKTNEANEL
+123 NLINNKTNEANE
-136 ITVAQNKAN
+136 IISTAQAKAN
-145 EAISSSKVVAQ
+145 EAINSSKVVAQ
-156 DILDQAKAISEDLI
+156 DILDQAKAISTDLI
-170 GKSKAEK
+170 SKSKAEK

-198 KTLYSEQLDKLNSS
+198 KKLYSDQLDVLNSS
-212 KLDTESADNQK
+212 KLDTNSADADS
-223 AEHNVE
+223 AEKNVE
-229 DAHGDVTSLVDEV
+229 DVHGDVSSLVDEV
-242 KEFSNAIPEEISI
+242 KEFSSAIPEEINI
-255 PEFPHKEFDDSDVKV
+255 PEIPHKEFDDSDVKV

-278 AEEVKEEKT
+278 ADAEEVEEPQQ
-287 EEVAE
+287 EELE
-292 PATEEKSDETES
+292 N
-304 NIDEVVNEI
+304 NIDEVVNNIVE
-313 INNSS
+313 NQPT
-318 NEPPVITTDDEE
+318 EPPVITTDDEE
-330 EDEEPL
+330 FEEDEDEPL
-336 DPMEAVKA
+336 DPMEAVEA
-344 FSQDE
+344 FSQNE
-349 ITPIDKTAVPEISE
+349 ITPIEKSAVPEISE

-368 DEDSLF
+368 NDESLF

-387 VNRTDVH
+387 INREDVH
-394 NDKTQTISLIPPE
+394 NDKSQTISLIPPE
-407 DDEDDEPKFKG
+407 DDEDEDDEPKFKG

>member
-1 MISAKDLKNADL
+1 MISAKDLKNVDL
-13 AVAASGYVTKDV
+13 AVANSGYVTKDV
-25 DALLKEAA
+25 DKLLNEAA
-33 STIEA
+33 NTIEA

-105 TANTEAEAIVRK
+105 TANTEAETIVRK

-123 NLINNKTNEANEL
+123 NLINNKTNEANE
-136 ITVAQNKAN
+136 IISTAQAKAN
-145 EAISSSKVVAQ
+145 EAINSSKVVAQ
-156 DILDQAKAISEDLI
+156 DILDQAKAISTDLI
-170 GKSKAEK
+170 SKSKAEK

-198 KTLYSEQLDKLNSS
+198 KKLYSDQLDVLNSS
-212 KLDTESADNQK
+212 KLDTSSADADS
-223 AEHNVE
+223 AEKNVE
-229 DAHGDVTSLVDEV
+229 DVHGDVSSLVDEV
-242 KEFSNAIPEEISI
+242 KEFSSALPEEINI
-255 PEFPHKEFDDSDVKV
+255 PEIPHKEFDDSDVKV

-278 AEEVKEEKT
+278 ADAEEVEE
-287 EEVAE
+287 
-292 PATEEKSDETES
+292 PQQEKLEN
-304 NIDEVVNEI
+304 NIDEVVNNIVE
-313 INNSS
+313 NQPT
-318 NEPPVITTDDEE
+318 EPPVITTDDEE
-330 EDEEPL
+330 FEEDEDEPL
-336 DPMEAVKA
+336 DPMEAVEA
-344 FSQDE
+344 FSQNE
-349 ITPIDKTAVPEISE
+349 ITPIEKSAVPEISE

-368 DEDSLF
+368 NDESLF

-387 VNRTDVH
+387 INREDVH
-394 NDKTQTISLIPPE
+394 NDKSQTISLIPPE
-407 DDEDDEPKFKG
+407 DDEDEDDEPKFKG

>member
-1 MISAKDLKNADL
+1 MISAKDLKNVDL
-13 AVAASGYVTKDV
+13 AVANSGYVTKDV
-25 DALLKEAA
+25 DKLLNEAA
-33 STIEA
+33 NTIEA

-123 NLINNKTNEANEL
+123 NLINNKTNEANE
-136 ITVAQNKAN
+136 IISTAQAKAN
-145 EAISSSKVVAQ
+145 EAINSSKVVAQ
-156 DILDQAKAISEDLI
+156 DILDQAKAISTDLI
-170 GKSKAEK
+170 SKSKAEK

-198 KTLYSEQLDKLNSS
+198 KKLYSDQLDVLNSS
-212 KLDTESADNQK
+212 KLDTSSADADS
-223 AEHNVE
+223 AEKNVE
-229 DAHGDVTSLVDEV
+229 DVHGDVSNLVDEV
-242 KEFSNAIPEEISI
+242 KEFSSAIPEEINI
-255 PEFPHKEFDDSDVKV
+255 PEIPHKEFDDSDVKV

-278 AEEVKEEKT
+278 ADAEEVEE
-287 EEVAE
+287 
-292 PATEEKSDETES
+292 PQQEKLEN
-304 NIDEVVNEI
+304 NIDEVVNNIVE
-313 INNSS
+313 NQPT
-318 NEPPVITTDDEE
+318 EPPVITTDDEE
-330 EDEEPL
+330 FEEDEDEPL
-336 DPMEAVKA
+336 DPMEAVEA
-344 FSQDE
+344 FSQNE
-349 ITPIDKTAVPEISE
+349 ITPIEKSAVPEISE

-368 DEDSLF
+368 NDESLF

-387 VNRTDVH
+387 INREDVH
-394 NDKTQTISLIPPE
+394 NDKSQTISLIPPE
-407 DDEDDEPKFKG
+407 DDEDDDDEPKFKG

>member
-1 MISAKDLKNADL
+1 MISAKDLKNVDL
-13 AVAASGYVTKDV
+13 AVANSGYVTKDV
-25 DALLKEAA
+25 DKLLNEAA
-33 STIEA
+33 NTIEA

-123 NLINNKTNEANEL
+123 NLINNKTNEANE
-136 ITVAQNKAN
+136 IISTAQAKAN
-145 EAISSSKVVAQ
+145 EAINSSKVVAQ
-156 DILDQAKAISEDLI
+156 DILDQAKAISTDLI
-170 GKSKAEK
+170 SKSKAEK

-198 KTLYSEQLDKLNSS
+198 KKLYSDQLDVLNSS
-212 KLDTESADNQK
+212 KLDTSSADADS
-223 AEHNVE
+223 AEKNVE
-229 DAHGDVTSLVDEV
+229 DVHGDVSSLVDEV
-242 KEFSNAIPEEISI
+242 KEFSSAIPEEINI
-255 PEFPHKEFDDSDVKV
+255 PEIPHKEFDDSDVKV

-278 AEEVKEEKT
+278 ADAEEVEEPQQ
-287 EEVAE
+287 EELE
-292 PATEEKSDETES
+292 N
-304 NIDEVVNEI
+304 NIDEVVNNIVE
-313 INNSS
+313 NQPT
-318 NEPPVITTDDEE
+318 EPPVITTDDEE
-330 EDEEPL
+330 FEEDEDEPL
-336 DPMEAVKA
+336 DPMEAVEA
-344 FSQDE
+344 FSQNE
-349 ITPIDKTAVPEISE
+349 ITPIEKSAVPEISE

-368 DEDSLF
+368 NDESLF

-387 VNRTDVH
+387 INREDVH
-394 NDKTQTISLIPPE
+394 NDKSQTISLIPPE
-407 DDEDDEPKFKG
+407 DDEDEDDEPKFKG